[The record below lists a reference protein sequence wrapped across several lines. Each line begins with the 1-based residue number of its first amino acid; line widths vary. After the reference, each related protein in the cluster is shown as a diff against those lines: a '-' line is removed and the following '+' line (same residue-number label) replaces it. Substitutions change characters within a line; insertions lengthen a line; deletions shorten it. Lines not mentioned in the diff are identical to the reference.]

1 MKEICCESAR
11 SRAFAFCFS
20 IFDGIVA
27 TSELFTDVGEQLVE
41 GVDGCGVVPIPEAGV
56 GGKDDTARIL

>member
-1 MKEICCESAR
+1 MKKVSQPLPALLH
-11 SRAFAFCFS
+11 FALYL
-20 IFDGIVA
+20 DG
-27 TSELFTDVGEQLVE
+27 SELFTDVGEQLVE